1 MKTITLTVTVE
12 IDGAQAAEL
21 AQGLADDAQAGDLDQ
36 GLLNLLRG
44 HTARLD
50 DPRDWR
56 IASVK
61 VFSAGGTE

>member
-12 IDGAQAAEL
+12 IDGSQAAEL
-21 AQGLADDAQAGDLDQ
+21 AQGLANDAQAGDLDQ
-36 GLLNLLRG
+36 ALLNLLRG

-56 IASVK
+56 IVAVRA
-61 VFSAGGTE
+61 FTAGGTE